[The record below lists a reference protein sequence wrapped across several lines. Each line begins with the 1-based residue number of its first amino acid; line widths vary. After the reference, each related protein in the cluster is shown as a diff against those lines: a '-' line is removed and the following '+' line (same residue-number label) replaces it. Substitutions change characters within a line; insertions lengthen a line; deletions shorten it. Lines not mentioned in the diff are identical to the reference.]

1 MYKCF
6 FFCDPKTVPDIPP
19 ASELNTKLVQF
30 FYIRAIAWAHF
41 NLSQNITPALI
52 CSCFQLYCREW
63 SLIEFQSFIW
73 NSRSFLN
80 PLSAPL
86 HTRERGIRE
95 VFQLVPLTLHFG
107 L

>member
-1 MYKCF
+1 MYK
-6 FFCDPKTVPDIPP
+6 CDPKTVPDIPP
-19 ASELNTKLVQF
+19 ASELNTKWVQL
-30 FYIRAIAWAHF
+30 FYIRAIAWAHV

-52 CSCFQLYCREW
+52 CSCFQLYCCEW
-63 SLIEFQSFIW
+63 SLIEFQSFIQ

-86 HTRERGIRE
+86 HICERGIMA
-95 VFQLVPLTLHFG
+95 VFPLVTLTVHFG